1 MKQAFLLIVFLSSIA
16 GLTGQVCVSLDNYS
30 LVSDNGDGTCTYDL
44 KVIVDSGNGAT
55 GTATFSVGG
64 NIVYTELN
72 CTCNPT
78 TVIFP
83 VTVPCQSEIIVEVF
97 YDAPGNGNDCTGDT
111 GGVVLPVD
119 WMNISGSTKDYVNLI
134 RWDVAEEVDLQKY
147 VVERANADHKFL
159 PLDEVEPKESVDQIK
174 NYTYLDRQPQNGF
187 NYYRIKQV
195 DNNGEFS
202 YSDVI
207 SVFTNLD
214 EEVIAYP
221 NPFTNS
227 ISLNSEKDWIFY
239 DSAGRI
245 VLSGISDYIE
255 VGDVESGVY
264 YLKYREGESIGQLI
278 LVKN

>member
-1 MKQAFLLIVFLSSIA
+1 MKQVLLLIVFLSSIIS
-16 GLTGQVCVSLDNYS
+16 LTGQVCVSLDNYS

-44 KVIVDSGNGAT
+44 KVTVDSGNGAT
-55 GTATFSVGG
+55 GTATFSLGG
-64 NIVYTELN
+64 NVVYTELN
-72 CTCNPT
+72 CICNPT

-83 VTVPCQSEIIVEVF
+83 VTVPCQSEIMVEVF

-119 WMNISGSTKDYVNLI
+119 WVDISGSTKDHVNLI
-134 RWDVAEEVDLQKY
+134 RWDVAEELNLQEY
-147 VVERANADHKFL
+147 IVERANAGHKFV
-159 PLDEVEPKESVDQIK
+159 PLDVVQPKQAVDQIK
-174 NYTYLDRQPQNGF
+174 NYSYLDKKPLAGF

-202 YSDVI
+202 YSDII
-207 SVFTNLD
+207 SVFTNHD
-214 EEVIAYP
+214 EEVLAFP
-221 NPFTNS
+221 NPFTNF
-227 ISLNSEKDWIFY
+227 ISLNSEKEWIFY

-245 VLSGISDYIE
+245 VSSGVSDYIE

-264 YLKYREGESIGQLI
+264 YLKYFEGESTGQVI